1 MSIWKNRDF
10 LLLWSGNTVS
20 VFGNRLY
27 MIALMWYIAE
37 RTGSSV
43 ALGLSVLCFTIPTVL
58 LSPVA
63 GVLSDRNFKKQ
74 MLISTDILNGLLM
87 IGMSFLI
94 LSDSF
99 PLVWLYLLMILS
111 SSVSAFFSP
120 AIYSTVPLIVGKDQL
135 AKANSLT
142 QMTTQMSNILGP
154 AIGGTLIAF
163 TDMWILFLINGISF
177 LLSALTESFIRVP
190 ILDMKNRQTKF
201 KEQFKE
207 GIQYIW
213 HFGPL
218 LHLIAVGGILIN
230 FFLAPLQVYITLI
243 CSQIL
248 KTSASM
254 MGFID
259 ASISVGALAGSL
271 LILWNV
277 FKNKTAMVIFGLS
290 IEGIAL
296 LIAGL
301 FLQSYFALISFAFI
315 LGFGIS
321 LASVGISTL
330 FQTLV
335 PDDKRG
341 RVGSVLTAL
350 STFIVPIGTL
360 FGSFIIDYTSM
371 SIILSWSGVI
381 VALSGISLIVP
392 YLKKAFVEKTKE
404 TAM

>member
-1 MSIWKNRDF
+1 MSLWKNRDF
-10 LLLWSGNTVS
+10 LLLWVGNTVS

-37 RTGSSV
+37 KTGSSV
-43 ALGLSVLCFTIPTVL
+43 ALGLSVLCFTIPTVIF
-58 LSPVA
+58 SPIA
-63 GVLSDRNFKKQ
+63 GVLSDRNLKKQ
-74 MLISTDILNGLLM
+74 LLISTDLLNGVLM
-87 IGMSFLI
+87 IGMSLLI
-94 LSDSF
+94 LAESF
-99 PLVWLYLLMILS
+99 PLAWLYVLMILS

-120 AIYSTVPLIVGKDQL
+120 AISSTVPLIVPQDQL

-154 AIGGTLIAF
+154 AIGGALIAF
-163 TDMWILFLINGISF
+163 TDMWILFLINGVSF
-177 LLSALTESFIRVP
+177 ILSALSESFIRIP
-190 ILDMKNRQTKF
+190 ILDLKNRQSKF
-201 KEQFKE
+201 MEQFKE
-207 GIQYIW
+207 GLQYIW

-230 FFLAPLQVYITLI
+230 FFLAPLQVYITII

-248 KTSASM
+248 QTSAST

-259 ASISVGALAGSL
+259 ASISIGALAGSL

-301 FLQSYFALISFAFI
+301 FLQSYFALISFAFV

-360 FGSFIIDYTSM
+360 FGSFIINYIAM
-371 SIILSWSGVI
+371 SSILSWSGLI
-381 VALSGISLIVP
+381 VALSGISLIIP
-392 YLKKAFVEKTKE
+392 FMKKAFVEKTKE
-404 TAM
+404 TAV